1 MIGSYWHATALNPP
15 FLRNILRIYL
25 WDMLPAFATP
35 LVGAAIALATIYAC
49 DVVAHRYGHLPA
61 WLEYPQ
67 ISLTGIHQPERTVYF
82 LGFALSALVLYVAGR
97 SLGSALE
104 VAAKRAVDAERKSSD
119 TPLGEDAP
127 ASPRRLLSLVHQ
139 ATFAA
144 TAAAMGLALQGA
156 VPLASAECAP
166 AFGPADALPPAPE
179 CSGAAEGISS
189 MLHALVGANAFFMG
203 SFAHGYFLTSALAS
217 PAAPAALR
225 RSWSRKIKL
234 TCLGLALVA
243 GPVVALLQ
251 PGTAV
256 LAGRGISQEDEASL
270 EQGGFAQRWAVAW
283 LTAYWA
289 SFAID
294 IHVMLG

>member
-1 MIGSYWHATALNPP
+1 
-15 FLRNILRIYL
+15 
-25 WDMLPAFATP
+25 MLPAFATP
-35 LVGAAIALATIYAC
+35 LVGAAIAIATIYAC

-67 ISLTGIHQPERTVYF
+67 ISLTGIHQPERSVYF

-104 VAAKRAVDAERKSSD
+104 AAAKRAVDEERASG
-119 TPLGEDAP
+119 TPLAEDDP
-127 ASPRRLLSLVHQ
+127 ASPRRLSSLVHQ
-139 ATFAA
+139 ASFAA
-144 TAAAMGLALQGA
+144 TAAAIGLALQGA
-156 VPLASAECAP
+156 VPLASAACAP
-166 AFGPADALPPAPE
+166 VFGPADALPASPE
-179 CSGAAEGISS
+179 CSGAAEAIASI
-189 MLHALVGANAFFMG
+189 LHALVGANAFFMG

-225 RSWSRKIKL
+225 RSGSREIKL
-234 TCLGLALVA
+234 ACLGLALVA
-243 GPVVALLQ
+243 GPVVAILQ

-294 IHVMLG
+294 IRAMPGR